1 MNKHSDI
8 QGERIAWSHFWI
20 NKGLIA
26 VEVLLFFYIENL
38 IRKSLG
44 EYEFR
49 NNSVLLLQTPFQI
62 FQKKIFL
69 QVLVSK
75 SAGKYCVGDQVTM
88 ADCYLVPQVYNAN
101 RFKVDMKQFPNINTI
116 VQNLE
121 KVKAFITTHPE
132 NQPDKQ

>member
-1 MNKHSDI
+1 MQNSSVMNKHSDI

-62 FQKKIFL
+62 FQKIYF
-69 QVLVSK
+69 
-75 SAGKYCVGDQVTM
+75 Y
-88 ADCYLVPQVYNAN
+88 
-101 RFKVDMKQFPNINTI
+101 RFWF
-116 VQNLE
+116 QNLL
-121 KVKAFITTHPE
+121 E
-132 NQPDKQ
+132 NTVLEIKSQWQIVF